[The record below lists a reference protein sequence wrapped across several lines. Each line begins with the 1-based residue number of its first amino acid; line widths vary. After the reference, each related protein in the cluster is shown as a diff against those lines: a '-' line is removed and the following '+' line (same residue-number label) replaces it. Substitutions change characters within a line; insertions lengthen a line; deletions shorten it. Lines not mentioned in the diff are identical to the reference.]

1 MTTNVTPTSCPTQ
14 LFQYSRRDKIQPASK
29 KQLLTN
35 LRCSYVMF
43 CTDLYV
49 CIISTL
55 TLRFL
60 TLKNPQY
67 SSSCSSSALSVSSVN
82 AISLNSEHTFFSKF
96 QNTQKIFFPLHR
108 QWGVGW
114 QLLGTESS
122 VESLQFKRSFFFDGI
137 YLGIVDR

>member
-60 TLKNPQY
+60 TLKIPQY

-82 AISLNSEHTFFSKF
+82 AISLNSEHTCFSKF
-96 QNTQKIFFPLHR
+96 QNTQKIFSLYTGSGEWGGSCWGRSR
-108 QWGVGW
+108 QWSHC
-114 QLLGTESS
+114 SS
-122 VESLQFKRSFFFDGI
+122 RGHFSLMVYI
-137 YLGIVDR
+137 